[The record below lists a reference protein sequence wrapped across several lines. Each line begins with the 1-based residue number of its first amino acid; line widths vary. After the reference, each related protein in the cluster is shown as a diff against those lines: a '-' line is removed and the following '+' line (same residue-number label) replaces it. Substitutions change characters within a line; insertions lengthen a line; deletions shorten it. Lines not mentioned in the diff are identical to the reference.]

1 MSKGIGSRRI
11 FLIEKVPE
19 SNIIAVDKE
28 VCVGC
33 RTCELMCS
41 LHHNDEFDLSLS
53 RLYVSRSPFEALF
66 TPEVCRQ
73 CLAPECYV
81 VCPVEGAMKIDEK
94 TGARLIV
101 EEKCVGCGVCAQ
113 ACPWNGES
121 RIIRLNAAKKVY
133 EKCDLCG
140 GAPSCVEFCP
150 VNALTYVSLEG
161 R

>member
-1 MSKGIGSRRI
+1 MSNGQGARRS
-11 FLIEKVPE
+11 FLMERLSE
-19 SNIIAVDKE
+19 SNVLVVDPE

-41 LHHNDEFDLSLS
+41 LHHTGQFDLARS
-53 RLYVSRSPFEALF
+53 RLYVARRPFDALF

-73 CLAPECYV
+73 CLAPACYV
-81 VCPVEGAMKIDEK
+81 VCPVEGAMTIDGT

-101 EEKCVGCGVCAQ
+101 AARCVGCGECAR
-113 ACPWNGES
+113 ACPWNGDGH
-121 RIIRLNAAKKVY
+121 IIRPNAATSVY

-140 GAPSCVEFCP
+140 GAPRCVAYCP
-150 VNALTYVSLEG
+150 VHALTYVAKEG